1 MDCLRFA
8 NGHFGHFGLSNGK
21 YSRILLAGS
30 GAGGPKIYGLNKSK
44 REKKEWSGEKSESL
58 EERKRED
65 ARLLEAGRS
74 IAAQKKSPKKKRK
87 RRKKNEKKKK
97 EEEEEVETEKE
108 VEKPIVVRETK
119 EICIL
124 SNCRLKVRERVW
136 KHGGWKVEGG
146 RAGQGGIG

>member
-8 NGHFGHFGLSNGK
+8 NGHFGHFCSVFPAANTRA
-21 YSRILLAGS
+21 YCSQDLAQADRRSMGWIR
-30 GAGGPKIYGLNKSK
+30 AN
-44 REKKEWSGEKSESL
+44 EKKGNGR
-58 EERKRED
+58 ERKAKAWKRVRTRKD
-65 ARLLEAGRS
+65 CLRQGGALLP
-74 IAAQKKSPKKKRK
+74 KSPKKKKK
-87 RRKKNEKKKK
+87 RRKKNKKEKK
-97 EEEEEVETEKE
+97 EEEEEVEKEKE

-146 RAGQGGIG
+146 RAGQGGIR